1 MLNDQTRHR
10 LWSKWDEVIGEECAG
25 SLMELLRPA
34 YESLIARQSAGD
46 TPPDTVLELSP
57 SEDRDRHYLWR
68 MLEMKLGIDEA
79 ATMIEL
85 WDEAGR
91 LKRASSTFLRSA

>member
-1 MLNDQTRHR
+1 MVNDLTRHR
-10 LWSKWDEVIGEECAG
+10 LWSRWDEVIGEECAA

-34 YESLIARQSAGD
+34 YESLIARQLAGES
-46 TPPDTVLELSP
+46 PPDPVLELSP
-57 SEDRDRHYLWR
+57 SKDRDRHFLWR
-68 MLEMKLGIDEA
+68 ALEEKLGIDEA